1 MLWLS
6 FCFCYAILIGEYYM
20 VDFGYPCTMGFLP
33 LYRFERY
40 HLQDY
45 RGRSHQT
52 RTYKELFNYRHS
64 SLRNIIEH
72 CFSVLKNVECL
83 C

>member
-1 MLWLS
+1 
-6 FCFCYAILIGEYYM
+6 M

-33 LYRFERY
+33 PYRGERY

-45 RGRSHQT
+45 RGRGRQP

-64 SLRNIIEH
+64 LEI
-72 CFSVLKNVECL
+72 
-83 C
+83 